1 VVLVVFRRRPSSD
14 DFSAE
19 PDRRFSL
26 RSSTTLTSTT
36 ISDRN
41 SPKCVCFIY
50 NVEFDLVF
58 RKVFVEYFTANCSFQ
73 LLQLLIANFPLSL
86 LHFFVLI
93 YLFSLF
99 LSFSLIRQLKQ
110 YLSIIKIIS
119 TGHRLEPQCAE
130 EENKLTIYFQ
140 KIFLTSSFHHFRT
153 NFPL

>member
-41 SPKCVCFIY
+41 SPKCVCFIL
-50 NVEFDLVF
+50 NVEFDLIF
-58 RKVFVEYFTANCSFQ
+58 RELFVEYFTANCSFQ

-93 YLFSLF
+93 SF
-99 LSFSLIRQLKQ
+99 LSFSV
-110 YLSIIKIIS
+110 
-119 TGHRLEPQCAE
+119 
-130 EENKLTIYFQ
+130 
-140 KIFLTSSFHHFRT
+140 FH
-153 NFPL
+153 